1 MEVRF
6 LYVAYNRTEN
16 FRVLVLAKNEEE
28 ATKLMEEYSKD
39 AKLSSGWE
47 MLSIYIKDIENYN
60 IDCDYIIQSNEYE
73 PLYIDELL

>member
-1 MEVRF
+1 MEARF

-16 FRVLVLAKNEEE
+16 FRALVLAENEEE
-28 ATKLMEEYSKD
+28 ALHLMNDYSKD
-39 AKLSSGWE
+39 AKLSLGWE

-60 IDCDYIIQSNEYE
+60 IDCDYIIQSDEYE